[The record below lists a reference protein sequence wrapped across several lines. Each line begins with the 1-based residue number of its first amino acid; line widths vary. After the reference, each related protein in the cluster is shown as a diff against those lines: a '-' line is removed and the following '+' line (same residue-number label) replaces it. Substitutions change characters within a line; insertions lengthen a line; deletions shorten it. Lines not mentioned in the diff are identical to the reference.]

1 MTQDPTD
8 TRADL
13 LSTQEALSTLGPGSQ
28 PLLNARQERFAH
40 NRANGQGLATA
51 YRGAGFQPGS
61 TRNAASAGSAL
72 ERRGGGII
80 KTRVAYLVGLVA
92 KGSQDRRQEVI
103 DRLVDIGLGD
113 IRDLVQWDEYGNLT
127 VTRSADLTEAQA
139 AMVSELYLEKGKG
152 LKIKTVDRLAALDK
166 LARIFKAYPDQDH
179 GPAVGVTIVV
189 VSPPK
194 LSNDDWL
201 KEYGGLEEVKVI
213 GEGES

>member
-1 MTQDPTD
+1 M
-8 TRADL
+8 ADETVVPL
-13 LSTQEALSTLGPGSQ
+13 LSTQQAIDTLGPGSQ

-113 IRDLVQWDEYGNLT
+113 LRDIVQWDSMGNLT
-127 VTRSADLTEAQA
+127 ITPSDKLTEAQV

-152 LKIKTVDRLAALDK
+152 LKVKMVDRLAALEK
-166 LARIFKAYPDQDH
+166 LAKIFRAYPDQEQVQP
-179 GPAVGVTIVV
+179 GLTVVV
-189 VSPPK
+189 VSPGK

-201 KEYGGLEEVKVI
+201 KEYGGLKEIVV
-213 GEGES
+213 EGEEEE